1 MFGSKEKKEEKAAAK
16 EQELLEKYGLTD
28 LQDPVDKESVKMIT
42 HNISA
47 NNLMIIGAGL
57 RGRPDTVATLSLMQT
72 LIEQNWIIIRQLDK
86 LNQGK

>member
-28 LQDPVDKESVKMIT
+28 LQDPVDKESVKMIA
-42 HNISA
+42 HNVFA
-47 NNLMIIGAGL
+47 NNLMLVGAGL
-57 RGRPDTVATLSLMQT
+57 KGRTDVVATISLLQT

-86 LNQGK
+86 INSK

>member
-1 MFGSKEKKEEKAAAK
+1 MFGNKEKKQEKAAAK

-28 LQDPVDKESVKMIT
+28 LHDPVDRESVKSIA
-42 HNISA
+42 HSIFA
-47 NNLMIIGAGL
+47 NNLIMVGAGL
-57 RGRPDTVATLSLMQT
+57 QGRPDTVAQISLMQT